1 VGFFK
6 FCVKLLLAKIHT
18 TFMAYTKALSDTNGF
33 SITILQRRFPK
44 VLCKALVRFYKAL
57 RQPLRKEDP
66 KDPNPLGYEQGPG
79 EPPPHARAQS
89 RSERLALKCLDPMGG
104 TIRLPVVARP
114 VTSGGLRLLWP
125 IDDC

>member
-1 VGFFK
+1 MIEYFLKVFREG
-6 FCVKLLLAKIHT
+6 
-18 TFMAYTKALSDTNGF
+18 
-33 SITILQRRFPK
+33 ITILQRRFPK

-89 RSERLALKCLDPMGG
+89 RSERLALEGFAQEQIFNLFRRSTTG
-104 TIRLPVVARP
+104 TVRL
-114 VTSGGLRLLWP
+114 
-125 IDDC
+125 